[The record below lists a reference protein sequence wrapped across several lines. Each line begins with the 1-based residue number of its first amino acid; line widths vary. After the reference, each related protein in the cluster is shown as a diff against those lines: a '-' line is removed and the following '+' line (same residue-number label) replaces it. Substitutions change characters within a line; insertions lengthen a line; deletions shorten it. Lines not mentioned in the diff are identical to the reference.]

1 MKSKIRNIIPI
12 VVISLFLCA
21 CASKNEAYFEQG
33 YLVFNGEK
41 YVETDGNYSESKHKL
56 CKVDGYT
63 VYGVVGDE
71 DHNYIVIRSF
81 LDNYLYVKEDFKSED
96 KKIAGYSIGY
106 NSAEYSD
113 DEILVKTINEI
124 IEREQNMTEFDSI
137 LEQCRKEGISI
148 SVKYENDVVQHEI
161 GYLLTYNGQ
170 NIFCN
175 FGRKTM
181 AVVTDEEMEILQ
193 SFEDFIDTVTT
204 GEEPQNAD
212 EETMQ
217 WEKGYD
223 LPVSDSEKEEAREE
237 CMEIMEL
244 ISDIY
249 EQADNDGE
257 SSGIISDEIIN
268 QMAQKI
274 KQTGY
279 PVTKNEVYA
288 SMENYKVMEDFL
300 NDSNAGNCG
309 EVVVYEIQ
317 SDGGIG
323 RGKYIFDGENMY
335 ILSARASWN
344 NNNKSE
350 ITYISYNRIKEWQYS
365 SKGFF
370 SYELCVP
377 KYPEVTE
384 VVNGSCLVRVKPMD
398 KKMREISEKCVLG
411 LGYQGNNLLCSNW
424 DTDNMEGLDYN
435 GMYEFLYVMKYQETF
450 NSEDYQNG
458 IPKEEFESLIMEYL
472 PVTAE
477 QIRQYAA
484 FDEKNNTYMW
494 QRQGANNYAPTSFG
508 TSIPEVTDIRENED
522 GTTTLT
528 VDAVCDMISCDDAV
542 ITHELTVKFAD
553 DGSFMYLG
561 NKILGD
567 GLTNIPDYKYRC
579 GSCDSVD

>member
-1 MKSKIRNIIPI
+1 MTLKKKYIILAGI
-12 VVISLFLCA
+12 LILGTLMCA
-21 CASKNEAYFEQG
+21 CG
-33 YLVFNGEK
+33 
-41 YVETDGNYSESKHKL
+41 
-56 CKVDGYT
+56 
-63 VYGVVGDE
+63 
-71 DHNYIVIRSF
+71 
-81 LDNYLYVKEDFKSED
+81 KENKR
-96 KKIAGYSIGY
+96 A
-106 NSAEYSD
+106 
-113 DEILVKTINEI
+113 
-124 IEREQNMTEFDSI
+124 
-137 LEQCRKEGISI
+137 
-148 SVKYENDVVQHEI
+148 
-161 GYLLTYNGQ
+161 
-170 NIFCN
+170 
-175 FGRKTM
+175 
-181 AVVTDEEMEILQ
+181 
-193 SFEDFIDTVTT
+193 
-204 GEEPQNAD
+204 EPQKAD
-212 EETMQ
+212 EETRQ

-223 LPVSDSEKEEAREE
+223 LPISDSEKEEAGEE
-237 CMEIMEL
+237 CIEIMEL
-244 ISDIY
+244 ISDIFQ
-249 EQADNDGE
+249 QADNAGE

-279 PVTKNEVYA
+279 PVTTNEVYA
-288 SMENYKVMEDFL
+288 GMENYKVLEDFL

-344 NNNKSE
+344 NKKPE

-365 SKGFF
+365 SKGIF

-377 KYPEVTE
+377 QYPEVTE
-384 VVNGSCLVRVKPMD
+384 VVDGSRLVRVKPMD
-398 KKMREISEKCVLG
+398 KEMREISEKCVLG

-424 DTDNMEGLDYN
+424 DTNNMEGLDYN
-435 GMYEFLYVMKYQETF
+435 GMYEFLYAMKYQKTF

-458 IPKEEFESLIMEYL
+458 ISKEEFESLIMEYL

-477 QIRQYAA
+477 QIRKYAV

-494 QRQGANNYAPTSFG
+494 KRQGANNYAPTAFG
-508 TSIPEVTDIRENED
+508 TSIPEVTDIRKNED

-528 VDAVCDMISCDDAV
+528 VDAVCDMISCDEAV

-579 GSCDSVD
+579 NN